1 MDGNSRASSACPSG
15 GRTSPSRHSLLGTYC
30 THYAVHFPVPKRFPA
45 VNLVRPVL
53 DALPTGR
60 SGRFLFSAWV
70 FLVVALSLFPQ
81 VLRGQNQKHIPPVD
95 IIIKRALA
103 DVCAV
108 FLLVCFNGL

>member
-1 MDGNSRASSACPSG
+1 MAIAELRP
-15 GRTSPSRHSLLGTYC
+15 LGTYR

-53 DALPTGR
+53 DVLPTGR

-70 FLVVALSLFPQ
+70 FLVVALSLFPK